1 MFGMS
6 AAVLQG
12 LNEMR
17 NPKPPRFVEV
27 TEAELRDILAR
38 QGGDP
43 NDVEIGVNM
52 VKMGAALGGAGG
64 VQYVL
69 KK

>member
-1 MFGMS
+1 MFS

-12 LNEMR
+12 LHEMR
-17 NPKPPRFVEV
+17 NPKPPRFIEV
-27 TEAELRDILAR
+27 TEVELRDILAR

-52 VKMGAALGGAGG
+52 VRAGAALGGADG
-64 VQYVL
+64 VSYVL
-69 KK
+69 KAN